1 MSVIVGGGS
10 SCRSVGMGSRG
21 ILWGRGGFT
30 TYCRAVAM
38 IAFIK
43 TAAVCAQAAISTELY
58 WG

>member
-1 MSVIVGGGS
+1 
-10 SCRSVGMGSRG
+10 MGSRG

-38 IAFIK
+38 TAFIK